1 MFEWKRTEAE
11 DSQRTKTINDAVKK
25 RFWGLRL
32 TDANGAALLVI

>member
-1 MFEWKRTEAE
+1 MQFYLKWKRTEAE
-11 DSQRTKTINDAVKK
+11 DSQRTKTAVKK